1 MHADETRALKRA
13 GLILL
18 AVSTLRWG
26 WSARTDVLPE
36 GEASVLPEL
45 LEGTREATAEGARRR
60 EPLGETERV
69 DPNRA
74 DEVDLDRLPG
84 VGPSTARAIVA
95 AREGGLVFRGPED
108 LLEVRGIGAATL
120 EHMRGALA
128 FPDLPPGG
136 ARGPAP
142 GTASGTTRVTSDL
155 VDLNRANLEGLQVLP
170 GIGPALAE
178 RILSARR
185 ERLFTSLDDLERV
198 PGIGPET
205 VRRLRPHATVGRVR

>member
-18 AVSTLRWG
+18 AVSALRWG
-26 WSARTDVLPE
+26 WSAGADAPPE

-45 LEGTREATAEGARRR
+45 LEGTREATAEGARRG
-60 EPLGETERV
+60 EPLAAGESV

-95 AREGGLVFRGPED
+95 AREGGLVFRRPED

-120 EHMRGALA
+120 ERMRGALA
-128 FPDLPPGG
+128 FPDLPPGR
-136 ARGPAP
+136 ARGSGPV
-142 GTASGTTRVTSDL
+142 TASGTTRVPSDL
-155 VDLNRANLEGLQVLP
+155 VDLNRADLERLQVLP
-170 GIGPALAE
+170 GIGPALAA
-178 RILSARR
+178 RILSARE

-205 VRRLRPHATVGRVR
+205 VRRLRPLATVGRVR